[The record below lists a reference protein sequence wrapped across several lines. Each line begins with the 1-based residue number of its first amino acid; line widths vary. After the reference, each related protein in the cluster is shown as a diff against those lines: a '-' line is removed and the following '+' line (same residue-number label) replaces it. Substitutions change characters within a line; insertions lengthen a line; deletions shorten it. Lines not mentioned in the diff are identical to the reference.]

1 MPNLFQNIN
10 QAIPGGIQG
19 AAGRAAM
26 AVPSYAKRRQ
36 EQLDIA
42 GKQSLIDWRKSQ
54 AKEGDSINDILN
66 QIRLAGGLDS
76 AGGQAIAAARL
87 ANHPDLQGLIKDQ
100 GVGGIF
106 KKKAKQRTLEQITR
120 DKKTI
125 EGELLKEEDV
135 DPTLEKLYKERLKE
149 LRQEAAR
156 AQGKKI
162 VKKERQVSP
171 ARLTKKGLLWGIKE
185 GKPAVRE
192 EIETLEPLDTFG
204 ALGKGQTS
212 FGDIVP
218 SIQDQQPATPKAAKD
233 KMTAKAI
240 ISKYATGA
248 LSLKNYPQSS
258 NLLVESQDNP
268 QKQKDIVKMMEQ
280 GATDDLIIQ
289 VFKIVGM

>member
-36 EQLDIA
+36 EQ
-42 GKQSLIDWRKSQ
+42 
-54 AKEGDSINDILN
+54 KEGDSLNDILN
-66 QIRLAGGLDS
+66 QIKLAGGLDS

-106 KKKAKQRTLEQITR
+106 KKKPKQRTAEQVAKAIKAVQGTIKENIVADPVTKEKAPR
-120 DKKTI
+120 DKMLDKVLQ
-125 EGELLKEEDV
+125 GQ
-135 DPTLEKLYKERLKE
+135 LEKLK
-149 LRQEAAR
+149 QEAA
-156 AQGKKI
+156 AIQGKKI

-192 EIETLEPLDTFG
+192 EFETLEPLNVFG
-204 ALGKGQTS
+204 AMGKGQTS

-233 KMTAKAI
+233 KMTAEGVLKRYKQKNTA
-240 ISKYATGA
+240 SPLVPA
-248 LSLKNYPQSS
+248 SLKKYPQSS
-258 NLLVESQDNP
+258 RLLIESEGDIK
-268 QKQKDIVKMMEQ
+268 KQTAILKAIEQ
-280 GATDDLIIQ
+280 NVPDELIIQ
-289 VFKIVGM
+289 AIPSI

>member
-36 EQLDIA
+36 EQ
-42 GKQSLIDWRKSQ
+42 
-54 AKEGDSINDILN
+54 KEGDSLNDILN
-66 QIRLAGGLDS
+66 QIKLAGGLDS

-87 ANHPDLQGLIKDQ
+87 ANHPDLQDLIKDQ

-106 KKKAKQRTLEQITR
+106 KKKPKQRTAEQVAKAIKAVQGTIKENIVADPVTKEKAPQ
-120 DKKTI
+120 DKMLDKVLQ
-125 EGELLKEEDV
+125 GQ
-135 DPTLEKLYKERLKE
+135 LEKLK
-149 LRQEAAR
+149 QEAA
-156 AQGKKI
+156 AIQGKKI

-171 ARLTKKGLLWGIKE
+171 ARLSKLRWGGLLGVKP

-204 ALGKGQTS
+204 ALGKGQTT

-240 ISKYATGA
+240 ISKYATGV

-258 NLLVESQDNP
+258 NLLVESQNNP

-289 VFKIVGM
+289 VFKMAGM